1 MAEVRGRVAGE
12 VGSGVRGLKIN
23 IYFLHPYIIYFIK
36 CIKYFIIRT
45 QFISIDE
52 LFDIR

>member
-1 MAEVRGRVAGE
+1 MARE
-12 VGSGVRGLKIN
+12 VGSGVRGLKIR
-23 IYFLHPYIIYFIK
+23 IYFLHAYIIYFIK

-52 LFDIR
+52 LFDVR